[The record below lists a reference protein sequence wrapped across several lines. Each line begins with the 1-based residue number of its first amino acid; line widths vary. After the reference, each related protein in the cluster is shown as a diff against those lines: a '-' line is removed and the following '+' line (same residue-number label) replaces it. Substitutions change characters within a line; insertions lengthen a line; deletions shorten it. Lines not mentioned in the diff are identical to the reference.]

1 MTVTASRH
9 PAASADRSADRS
21 AERTAERTAAG
32 SGTRTAARSAARG
45 IDPLADPVFAE
56 RYRAMQARD
65 ARFDGQF
72 ITGVHSTGIYCRPS
86 CPAGAPKPSNVS
98 FYRTAA
104 AAHEAGLRACKRCLP
119 DAVPGSP
126 EWDLGDDLAARAMRL
141 IADGVVERE
150 GVPGL
155 AARLG
160 YTTRHLTRV
169 LTTELGAGPLALAR
183 AHRAQTA
190 RALLTST
197 SLPVADIAFA
207 SGFGSVRQFND
218 TVRAVYE
225 RSPLELRASA
235 RAGAGSRRAGGG
247 GGRDVRRKAPLERTD
262 ATAPPTDAGVV
273 RLRLPARPPFDAP
286 GVFAWLAARA
296 LDGVEVAAPDSYER
310 TLALPGGPALVHL
323 EPSADAPGIDVDAR
337 LATLADL
344 PPLVARVRRLF
355 DLDAD
360 AVAIDEALGA
370 DPAFA
375 ASVARAPGMRLPG
388 CLDPHELVFR
398 ALIGQQVSVAAARTA
413 LARLASDLGERVHL
427 DGPPSARPGDERAPE
442 EVPTRRG
449 DAHSPPWVLFPTAA
463 EIAERGG
470 EVLRGPAARIRTI
483 VDVAARLASG
493 ELVVAPERERHDL
506 QAELLAVP
514 GIGPWTAG
522 YLAMRV
528 TRAPDVLLV
537 SDLAL
542 RNGAARLGLPSE
554 PRELERHGAR
564 WAPWRS
570 YASMHLWRA
579 AASADRHAG
588 DPAGRA
594 LSR

>member
-1 MTVTASRH
+1 MTAQRL
-9 PAASADRSADRS
+9 AA
-21 AERTAERTAAG
+21 
-32 SGTRTAARSAARG
+32 
-45 IDPLADPVFAE
+45 DPLDDPVFAE

-86 CPAGAPKPSNVS
+86 CPAVSPKPRNVS
-98 FYRTAA
+98 FYLTAA

-126 EWDLGDDLAARAMRL
+126 EWDLRDDLAARSMRL

-169 LTTELGAGPLALAR
+169 LTAELGAGPLALAR
-183 AHRAQTA
+183 AHRAQVA
-190 RALLTST
+190 RSLLIATD
-197 SLPVADIAFA
+197 LPASEVAYA

-218 TVRAVYE
+218 TIRTVYE
-225 RSPLELRASA
+225 RSPLELRAQA
-235 RAGAGSRRAGGG
+235 RLRRSGP
-247 GGRDVRRKAPLERTD
+247 DVAVTREPGT
-262 ATAPPTDAGVV
+262 V
-273 RLRLPARPPFDAP
+273 RLRLPARAPFDAA
-286 GVFAWLAARA
+286 GVFAWLMARA
-296 LDGVEVAAPDSYER
+296 VDRVELAEPRRYER
-310 TLALPGGPALVHL
+310 TLLLPTGPALVAI
-323 EPSADAPGIDVDAR
+323 ADDGDGLQIEAQ
-337 LATLADL
+337 LTSLADL

-360 AVAIDEALGA
+360 AVAIDAALA
-370 DPAFA
+370 SDPRLA
-375 ASVARAPGMRLPG
+375 ASVATTPGLRLPG
-388 CLDPHELVFR
+388 ALDAHELVFR
-398 ALIGQQVSVAAARTA
+398 AIIGQQVSVAAARTA
-413 LARLASDLGERVHL
+413 LSRLTADLGEPMAAAEGRL
-427 DGPPSARPGDERAPE
+427 
-442 EVPTRRG
+442 
-449 DAHSPPWVLFPTAA
+449 LFPTAA
-463 EIAERGG
+463 AIAAEGTR
-470 EVLRGPAARIRTI
+470 VLRGPTARTRTI
-483 VDVAARLASG
+483 VDVAERLASG
-493 ELVVAPERERHDL
+493 ELIVAAERSRDDL
-506 QAELLAVP
+506 HADLLAVP

-542 RNGAARLGLPSE
+542 RNGAERLGLP
-554 PRELERHGAR
+554 REASALAAEGRT

-579 AASADRHAG
+579 ASLPRT
-588 DPAGRA
+588 
-594 LSR
+594 